1 MDGFGNDLMDKIVY
15 LDIDYLRVSYQIDKN
30 NYKKKYKNKIND
42 HYKMNLNNKECYYYK
57 KIKN

>member
-1 MDGFGNDLMDKIVY
+1 MDGFGNDLTDKIEY

-42 HYKMNLNNKECYYYK
+42 HYKMNLNN
-57 KIKN
+57 